1 MNNTQLYDNTHLLNP
16 KLMIGNISI
25 HWKHDRNKCL
35 GQKRKSLFPVPR
47 LTLAQFP
54 RLMTTFVL
62 KTLSFSRSEKKKKG
76 LPTNRPTLL
85 FSTKE
90 PEINFFFCLTNMEL
104 VAIFWLNH
112 MNCQTLLKQEGTKSL
127 KLSKLS
133 LFFIY
138 WALWG
143 QISIHS
149 GHPKSTAMTR
159 NRLFGHMAGSSHNV
173 QVLSVENTHL

>member
-90 PEINFFFCLTNMEL
+90 PEINFFFLPYQHGTGSHFLTQSHEL
-104 VAIFWLNH
+104 PDFTQTGRHKVIKIIEIIFVFH
-112 MNCQTLLKQEGTKSL
+112 LLSPLRADFNPFRPPEVDRHDS
-127 KLSKLS
+127 
-133 LFFIY
+133 
-138 WALWG
+138 
-143 QISIHS
+143 
-149 GHPKSTAMTR
+149 
-159 NRLFGHMAGSSHNV
+159 
-173 QVLSVENTHL
+173 